1 MAANELRLRFI
12 LDALDRVSGPMKDI
26 VGGTSRA
33 AKALKATRTEL
44 EALQNQQK
52 QISAYQRQQA
62 SLTEQTA
69 KLAEARQRQQ
79 ALATQMEA
87 TAAPT
92 KKLQNLYAKTG
103 REVQTLEGL
112 TKRQAEGLNDLA
124 GEMKAAG
131 IEVGAL
137 SHHEQIL
144 ADRIRQT
151 SLRLSEQQGRLDR
164 AAAARRRYDART
176 GLAQRM
182 AIGGAA
188 TLATG
193 VTAAAPMYEAV
204 VSAREYESVMTDI
217 AQKSDMSRAAA
228 KKLGGELRIVAKN
241 TNQFSEDIQRGMDVL
256 TGKGLD
262 AATAAKMMAPIGK
275 AATAY
280 KAEMG
285 DLSAAGFAVFDNLK
299 VPLTEVGKALDIMA
313 AGGKAG
319 SFELKDMA
327 RYFPALTAGYTALG
341 QKGVGAVAD
350 LTAALEIAT
359 KGAGSADEAANNVVN
374 LITKLNSREV
384 TQNFAKFGVDLPKA
398 LKKAY
403 AEGKTPIEAIAE
415 LTQKALGGKMDKLSY
430 LFSDMQVQAALRP
443 ILQNM
448 VEYRKIRGEAL
459 SATGTVEKDF
469 AERMQDAAEKAKA
482 NDIALKNL
490 ALSVGALLLPTVTV
504 LAEKLT
510 AVANKFADWSE
521 RHPKLAK
528 ALVMVAAAGAALL
541 VTLGGIGIASGA
553 LINGWAAMVFVLSKL
568 GPLLGLASGGL
579 RLIAV
584 GIRIVGAAVMAN
596 PILAAIIAIA
606 TAVYLIYRN
615 WDTIGPWLANLWA
628 KIKTFFADGV
638 AFLTQRVPAMMAG
651 IGSNIVQGIWSGI
664 EGAKAWLIGKLTAFA
679 QLIPAPIRKALSI
692 HSPSRVFAD
701 IGGYMM
707 SGLAQGIE
715 AGTGAPLS
723 RVGDLSARLTRA
735 IAVGAAVAGP
745 VSLPA
750 AAAPDAA
757 RATAPASGDSQVRHY
772 SITINANGAAAPD
785 IARAVREEIARIER
799 EKAGRAYKDE

>member
-12 LDALDRVSGPMKDI
+12 LDALDRVTGPMKDI

-33 AKALKATRTEL
+33 AKALRATRSEL

-62 SLTEQTA
+62 SLTEQSA

-79 ALATQMEA
+79 ALAAQMEA

-103 REVQTLEGL
+103 REVQTLEAL
-112 TKRQAEGLNDLA
+112 TKRQAEGLDSLA
-124 GEMKAAG
+124 GEMKTAG

-164 AAAARRRYDART
+164 AAAARRRYDDRT
-176 GLAQRM
+176 QLAQKM
-182 AIGGAA
+182 TVGGA
-188 TLATG
+188 TMLGTG
-193 VTAAAPMYEAV
+193 MAASVPMFQAV
-204 VSAREYESVMTDI
+204 VAGREYESVMTDI
-217 AQKSDMSRAAA
+217 AQKSDMSREAA
-228 KKLGGELRIVAKN
+228 KKLGGELRIVAKT
-241 TNQFSEDIQRGMDVL
+241 TNQFAENIQRGMDVL

-262 AATAAKMMAPIGK
+262 AATSAKMMAPIGK

-285 DLSAAGFAVFDNLK
+285 ELSAAGFAVFDNLK
-299 VPLTEVGKALDIMA
+299 VPLAEVGKALDIMA

-359 KGAGSADEAANNVVN
+359 KGAGNADEAANNVVN
-374 LITKLNSREV
+374 LINKLTSREV

-415 LTQKALGGKMDKLSY
+415 LAEKALGGKMDRLSY
-430 LFSDMQVQAALRP
+430 LFGDAQVQAALRP
-443 ILQNM
+443 ILQNLG
-448 VEYRKIRGEAL
+448 EYRKIRSEAL
-459 SATGTVEKDF
+459 KASGTVEKDF
-469 AERMQDAAEKAKA
+469 SERMQDGAERAKA
-482 NDIALKNL
+482 SEIALKNL
-490 ALSVGALLLPTVTV
+490 SLSVGALLLPTVTV

-510 AVANKFADWSE
+510 AVTNKLAAWAE

-528 ALVMVAAAGAALL
+528 AIAITASAAAALL
-541 VTLGGIGIASGA
+541 VALGGIGIVAGA
-553 LINGWAAMVFVLSKL
+553 VMNGWAAMAFALTKL
-568 GPLLGLASGGL
+568 APLLRLAFGGL
-579 RLIAV
+579 RLIAI
-584 GIRIVGAAVMAN
+584 GIRIVSAALMAN
-596 PILAAIIAIA
+596 PILAAVLAIA
-606 TAVYLIYRN
+606 TAVYLIYEN
-615 WDTIGPWLANLWA
+615 WGTIGPWLANLWA
-628 KIKTFFADGV
+628 KIKIFFADGI
-638 AFLTQRVPAMMAG
+638 AFLTQRVPSMMAN
-651 IGSNIVQGIWSGI
+651 IGTNIVQGIWSGI
-664 EGAKAWLIGKLTAFA
+664 EGAKAWLIGKLTQFA

-692 HSPSRVFAD
+692 HSPSRVFSE
-701 IGGYMM
+701 IGGFMM
-707 SGLAQGIE
+707 RGLDQGIE
-715 AGTGAPLS
+715 AGAGAPLS
-723 RVGDLSARLTRA
+723 RVGNLSSQLTRA
-735 IAVGAAVAGP
+735 IAIGAAVASP
-745 VSLPA
+745 MAMPPA
-750 AAAPDAA
+750 AASQAVQGA
-757 RATAPASGDSQVRHY
+757 APARVAGEVRNY
-772 SITINANGAAAPD
+772 SITIDAKGAGASD

-799 EKAGRAYKDE
+799 DKSGRTFKDE